1 MDVASLKS
9 ALRRRILQAR
19 MAEPD
24 KEEKSRIILEQ
35 VFQLP
40 QFQQART
47 VEFYVDVGSEV
58 RTRPFLP
65 QALALGKRVAVPY
78 CDRDE
83 SGEEG
88 LRLFLL
94 RDLSELERGAYG
106 VWEPQAALREL
117 ADRRCR
123 VEEVDLMLV
132 PGVVFDHRGGRIGRG
147 GGHYDRLLRHVRPD
161 CWLVGLAYECQ
172 VVEEVPMEPHDVYLD
187 LVITE
192 RATYRG
198 MRGRSG

>member
-1 MDVASLKS
+1 MDAAVLKS
-9 ALRRRILQAR
+9 ALRWRILQAR

-24 KEEKSRIILEQ
+24 KDEKSRIILEQ
-35 VFQLP
+35 VFRLP
-40 QFQQART
+40 QFQSART
-47 VEFYVDVGSEV
+47 VAFYVDVGSEV

-78 CDRDE
+78 CEQDE
-83 SGEEG
+83 RGER

-106 VWEPQAALREL
+106 VWEPRAALRER

-132 PGVVFDHRGGRIGRG
+132 PGVVFDRRGGRIGRG
-147 GGHYDRLLRHVRPD
+147 GGHYDQLLREARPD

-198 MRGRSG
+198 TRGRSG